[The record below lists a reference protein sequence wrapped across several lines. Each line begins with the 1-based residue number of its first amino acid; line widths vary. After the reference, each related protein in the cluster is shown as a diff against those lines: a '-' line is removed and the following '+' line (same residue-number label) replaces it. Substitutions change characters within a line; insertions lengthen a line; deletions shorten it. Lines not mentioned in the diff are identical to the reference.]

1 MTLPSLAAVMFAVC
15 VQAPARIFV
24 LSSALALCWES
35 VYRFVSKGS
44 GGEYI
49 LRWLAYCVPGV
60 MAALQLIEN
69 TTYLFYAIVGCTL
82 LTTAG
87 ILVQERRISVN
98 ARILVFCIGLV
109 GLL

>member
-1 MTLPSLAAVMFAVC
+1 MAPLSLSQPNHKRTLKKKRVTHAW
-15 VQAPARIFV
+15 IFNF
-24 LSSALALCWES
+24 LKPLL
-35 VYRFVSKGS
+35 
-44 GGEYI
+44 GEYV
-49 LRWLAYCVPGV
+49 LRWLTYCLPGV

-69 TTYLFYAIVGCTL
+69 TTNLFYAIVGFTL